1 VVYSHPNNLVTQ
13 NTSLEETKALFE
25 SKSNEATKKYH
36 VKIYR
41 EFAKLCHILIKRP
54 LTEDQKSTIDEE
66 LKSYRLKA
74 LEENTYSKHKKK
86 LNRFKKFLRERY
98 GWVTSGYYTTL
109 FMILGMV
116 LGQSIGL
123 SIHPSTGLAIGLGA
137 GMSVGMALGAW
148 RDQALKKENK
158 VLEYA
163 EK

>member
-1 VVYSHPNNLVTQ
+1 VP
-13 NTSLEETKALFE
+13 TKQ
-25 SKSNEATKKYH
+25 SKPS
-36 VKIYR
+36 
-41 EFAKLCHILIKRP
+41 P
-54 LTEDQKSTIDEE
+54 
-66 LKSYRLKA
+66 LKSSAAKKSPTTPSL
-74 LEENTYSKHKKK
+74 LLPISK
-86 LNRFKKFLRERY
+86 RAR
-98 GWVTSGYYTTL
+98 VTWQV
-109 FMILGMV
+109 MILGMV

>member
-1 VVYSHPNNLVTQ
+1 
-13 NTSLEETKALFE
+13 
-25 SKSNEATKKYH
+25 
-36 VKIYR
+36 
-41 EFAKLCHILIKRP
+41 
-54 LTEDQKSTIDEE
+54 
-66 LKSYRLKA
+66 
-74 LEENTYSKHKKK
+74 
-86 LNRFKKFLRERY
+86 
-98 GWVTSGYYTTL
+98 
-109 FMILGMV
+109 MV